1 MSRRVVFDLR
11 STWRAAWVVVSV
23 GLLVWLG
30 TFFLS
35 HAASTVVMLCLSFF
49 MALAMEP
56 IVGRLAA
63 HMPRLAAVALTLGA
77 TTIFLVAFF
86 WTFGSMLAEQLAQLI
101 TALPGAC
108 EAILSWI
115 NTTFGTNYAMN
126 TILSDLG
133 ISSHDVTTYA
143 TSVAGSLLQILG
155 GAASG
160 FFQIF
165 TFAFFLVYLS
175 IDLPRLRSWI
185 AGLLPPRNQVVF
197 LTIWQTMLV
206 KVGGYV
212 GARVILALIN
222 SSAMGVFMF
231 AIDLPYWLPL
241 AIWTGL
247 VAQFVPTI
255 GTYISIALPVVVG
268 LGSGEPADGAWV
280 LLFAIVYQQ
289 IENVFI
295 EPRISSRAVDVHPA
309 VSFGSAIIGAQLFGL
324 VGATLGVPVAAT
336 AMALFDLYKRRWAV
350 SADTEAEV
358 AALAGTRRVSPTPA
372 PEGTPATQAPTQS
385 PEGRDANQ
393 A

>member
-1 MSRRVVFDLR
+1 M
-11 STWRAAWVVVSV
+11 
-23 GLLVWLG
+23 LG
-30 TFFLS
+30 
-35 HAASTVVMLCLSFF
+35 
-49 MALAMEP
+49 
-56 IVGRLAA
+56 
-63 HMPRLAAVALTLGA
+63 
-77 TTIFLVAFF
+77 
-86 WTFGSMLAEQLAQLI
+86 
-101 TALPGAC
+101 
-108 EAILSWI
+108 
-115 NTTFGTNYAMN
+115 
-126 TILSDLG
+126 
-133 ISSHDVTTYA
+133 
-143 TSVAGSLLQILG
+143 
-155 GAASG
+155 
-160 FFQIF
+160 
-165 TFAFFLVYLS
+165 
-175 IDLPRLRSWI
+175 
-185 AGLLPPRNQVVF
+185 
-197 LTIWQTMLV
+197 

-336 AMALFDLYKRRWAV
+336 AMALFDLYTRRWAV